1 MTSTVLLPVLALI
14 LSGLVWLALRAK
26 RLQTERDAV
35 SWTDL
40 LARLSPVGRVG
51 IEEVAAVF
59 LLPSSEQLDSRSIES
74 RLESRDIWDFIGGI
88 EGLETM
94 QRNAEVLIEL
104 ACYVQRWNQE
114 ASLVA
119 EQLRLDANQIKTS
132 LAKIKA
138 SRRQG
143 KLSTWFPIHATR
155 AAAAYYLMTR
165 RLYALY
171 AISNEGLLAELKA
184 VI

>member
-1 MTSTVLLPVLALI
+1 MTSAILLPVLVLI
-14 LSGLVWLALRAK
+14 LCGVLWLAWRAK
-26 RLQTERDAV
+26 QLQTKRDTV

-59 LLPSSEQLDSRSIES
+59 LLPSSEQLDSRSIEL

-94 QRNAEVLIEL
+94 QRNADVLIEL

-114 ASLVA
+114 ASVVA

-132 LAKIKA
+132 LAKIKSA
-138 SRRQG
+138 QRQG
-143 KLSTWFPIHATR
+143 SLSTWFPIHATR
-155 AAAAYYLMTR
+155 ATAAYFLMTQR
-165 RLYALY
+165 VCALY
-171 AISNEGLLAELKA
+171 EISHEGLLAQLKA
-184 VI
+184 AI